1 MNLLILPLPGNETLA
16 SDVAANLGAEIGTLE
31 VRCFPDE
38 ETYVRIESDLCD
50 RNVALIASLDRPDEK
65 VLPLIFAAATARDLG
80 ATSVGVVAPYL
91 AYMRQDKRFNP
102 GEALTSTYFAA
113 LLSAWVDWVVTID
126 PHLHRR
132 SSLDEIYSVP
142 TQVLHAAPLIAA
154 WIKQNIAKPLLIGPD
169 EESQQWVAAVA
180 ANADAPHVI
189 LKKLRH
195 GDRDVEVTV
204 PDLERWRDYTPVL
217 VDDIISTARTMI
229 ETIGH
234 LKRAGMSPPICI
246 GVHGL
251 FASGAFEKLD
261 ALAAHVVTTNTIP
274 HSSNEID
281 TVDLIVTGIRAA
293 SGSL

>member
-31 VRCFPDE
+31 VRCFPDG

-261 ALAAHVVTTNTIP
+261 TLAAHVVTTNTIP